1 MSAGTG
7 GNLNTGSIGAVD
19 EALSERTVGLSN
31 DVIVVRERF
40 QPFSIKFF
48 DVLNGNSIGDS
59 KITHSVII
67 LLNKILKL

>member
-1 MSAGTG
+1 MSAGTS